1 MELPRLWLWSPHLV
15 KISEIWYKEKVLQH
29 WDAGVLFLT
38 QMQGVATVTRNP
50 YQLRMCNYLS
60 SQQTWSPLCTTY
72 PYACRYAHQYTF
84 TCTYWY
90 AYGYS
95 LGTVDLGTNTN
106 LPEYAAFTETGN
118 LFSKHQISMK
128 VNWRIFHHL
137 CWDKKN
143 PCKILSAIS
152 CARVLYRVRN
162 YHASVR
168 NCTHKHALFCVC
180 RCYYAWTVRGPTG
193 VGAFAILHQRKRKR
207 MDRHQHLTC
216 TASSTQSSRLHCHF
230 HRYWITDHHTKLHY
244 KCEACIL
251 SHLARVKG
259 YSDYPWLK

>member
-1 MELPRLWLWSPHLV
+1 
-15 KISEIWYKEKVLQH
+15 
-29 WDAGVLFLT
+29 
-38 QMQGVATVTRNP
+38 MQGVATVTCNL

-72 PYACRYAHQYTF
+72 PYACRYAHQYTY

-90 AYGYS
+90 AYGCS

-128 VNWRIFHHL
+128 VNWRLLHHL

-152 CARVLYRVRN
+152 CALVLYRVHN
-162 YHASVR
+162 YHASVQ
-168 NCTHKHALFCVC
+168 NCTHKHAPISMHYFAFAGATTREQRGALRVSAHLRHCNSANVN
-180 RCYYAWTVRGPTG
+180 AWTGNNTWHVPLVPRR
-193 VGAFAILHQRKRKR
+193 VA
-207 MDRHQHLTC
+207 
-216 TASSTQSSRLHCHF
+216 RLYCRNHWPP
-230 HRYWITDHHTKLHY
+230 YQAAL
-244 KCEACIL
+244 
-251 SHLARVKG
+251 
-259 YSDYPWLK
+259 